1 MRQTILTVVLEVQP
15 QSKPQ
20 LIDLIEQ
27 LRAPGSTVTARLQS
41 AVPAL
46 HFMSMIVF
54 EDNQYDPILMIE
66 ANFDGPAGPF
76 WAQLE
81 AAIEPELRPML
92 RCCKPPTDEMRELYD
107 AVTDENSRYP
117 IAPYL
122 EKKTVFPAASH
133 SGNRGLDRDRILR
146 EGDLFVA
153 ARAELGR
160 SPSPYHGLGAN
171 QLHQALR
178 NALLPHFSWLD
189 EPSPVR
195 IAKSERTGDRLK
207 LIGFLLVVVFVLS
220 IPGVLI
226 APITPTKRFLVVVA
240 IATALAGA
248 QLSRLLEPLRG
259 QGTVE
264 LRLAHLMTFLL
275 GLGALLIVYLLVI
288 SVVATP
294 AVAALTGLSLVDSFE
309 ETVEAV
315 GLGVWSVP
323 FTTMV
328 VLVVVRRR
336 LESRDSSQD
345 APPIDPDVMREMA
358 AREDRAV
365 QNHMGSLVLVKAG
378 LLRAIL
384 IRAGLWGLGLVVRV
398 TATDGYLGSMRTIH
412 FAHWALVNN
421 GSRLLFVSNFDGSW
435 ESYLDDFIEKAH
447 GGLSL
452 AWCNGVGFPPVR
464 FLIFDGASHGRR
476 FKDWAR
482 HSMALNRFW
491 FSAYENYTVN
501 QIERQA
507 RIADGLRRRSLSAA
521 EASAW
526 AADL

>member
-1 MRQTILTVVLEVQP
+1 MRQTILTAVLEVQP
-15 QSKPQ
+15 KSKPQ
-20 LIDLIEQ
+20 LIKLIEQ
-27 LRAPGSTVTARLQS
+27 VRAPSSTVPARLKTF
-41 AVPAL
+41 VPAL

-54 EDNQYDPILMIE
+54 EDNQYDPILMLE

-81 AAIEPELRPML
+81 AALEPELRPML

-107 AVTDENSRYP
+107 AVTNENSRYP
-117 IAPYL
+117 LAPYL

-160 SPSPYHGLGAN
+160 SPSPYYGLGAD

-178 NALLPHFSWLD
+178 KALLPHFAWLD
-189 EPSPVR
+189 ETSPGR
-195 IAKSERTGDRLK
+195 ITKSERIGDWLR
-207 LIGFLLVVVFVLS
+207 LIGFLFVVVFVLS
-220 IPGVLI
+220 LPGVLI
-226 APITPTKRFLVVVA
+226 APITLTERFLVVVA
-240 IATALAGA
+240 IATALASA
-248 QLSRLLEPLRG
+248 QLARLHEPLKG

-264 LRLAHLMTFLL
+264 LRLTHLMTFLFAL
-275 GLGALLIVYLLVI
+275 GLLLIVYLLVI
-288 SVVATP
+288 SVAATP
-294 AVAALTGLSLVDSFE
+294 AVAALTGLSLVESFE
-309 ETVEAV
+309 ETAEAI

-323 FTTMV
+323 FTAMM
-328 VLVVVRRR
+328 VLVAVRLR

-358 AREDRAV
+358 VREDRVV
-365 QNHMGSLVLVKAG
+365 QNHMGSLVLVKPG

-398 TATDGYLGSMRTIH
+398 TTDGYLGSMRTIH
-412 FAHWALVNN
+412 FAHWALVSN

-482 HSMALNRFW
+482 HSMDLNRFW

-507 RIADGLRRRSLSAA
+507 RIADGLRRPSLSAA